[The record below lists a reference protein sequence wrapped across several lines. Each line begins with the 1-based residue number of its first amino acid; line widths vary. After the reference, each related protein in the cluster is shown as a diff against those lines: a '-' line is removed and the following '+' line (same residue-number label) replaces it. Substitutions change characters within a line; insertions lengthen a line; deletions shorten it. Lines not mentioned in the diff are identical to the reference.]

1 MKFNIIVI
9 TLFSLILSAN
19 IYIYLQKHLLLK
31 EIDKA
36 DNECAR
42 ELAATEQQYLK
53 QINKL
58 SLQLDVQYDAVDIN
72 KTQIKSNLD
81 DIVSYGH
88 LLGAVSH
95 KYEFLLHTA
104 KLPENDKKELI
115 NFLIERE
122 KLNSV
127 TFQSLAETNDEERA
141 NFASKLTSIEESIKN
156 ILIDQVDYQRY
167 EYLKDRRL

>member
-1 MKFNIIVI
+1 
-9 TLFSLILSAN
+9 
-19 IYIYLQKHLLLK
+19 
-31 EIDKA
+31 
-36 DNECAR
+36 
-42 ELAATEQQYLK
+42 
-53 QINKL
+53 
-58 SLQLDVQYDAVDIN
+58 
-72 KTQIKSNLD
+72 
-81 DIVSYGH
+81 

-141 NFASKLTSIEESIKN
+141 NFASKLTSIEESIKD